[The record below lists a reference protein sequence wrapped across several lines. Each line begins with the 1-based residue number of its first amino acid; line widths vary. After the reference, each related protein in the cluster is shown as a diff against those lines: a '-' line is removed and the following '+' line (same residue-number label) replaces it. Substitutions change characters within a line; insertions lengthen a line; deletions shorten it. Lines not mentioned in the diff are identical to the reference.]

1 MRRCDFIHLPRIEP
15 KSNMQ
20 TCDSSIEGTHSRWW
34 ASRSGMSDERPAC
47 SSRRDARGAVEGRLD
62 CGEVHECQPPCHK
75 LWKPFFWYRLLLVP
89 GGPCMSQPKKS
100 ANPKV
105 TIIASKGANQ
115 AINYL
120 LEDRDELEWLVAIG
134 RNHKGDIF
142 FYDTGGDIIQ
152 DLGALEYI
160 KERIL
165 RDYFGE
171 TDE

>member
-1 MRRCDFIHLPRIEP
+1 MSGSGASNFPQRFSLPLFSQAYRAE
-15 KSNMQ
+15 
-20 TCDSSIEGTHSRWW
+20 TLVR
-34 ASRSGMSDERPAC
+34 
-47 SSRRDARGAVEGRLD
+47 
-62 CGEVHECQPPCHK
+62 K
-75 LWKPFFWYRLLLVP
+75 LWKACFWYRLLVVP
-89 GGPCMSQPKKS
+89 GGPCMTQPKKS

>member
-1 MRRCDFIHLPRIEP
+1 MTE
-15 KSNMQ
+15 
-20 TCDSSIEGTHSRWW
+20 
-34 ASRSGMSDERPAC
+34 A
-47 SSRRDARGAVEGRLD
+47 
-62 CGEVHECQPPCHK
+62 
-75 LWKPFFWYRLLLVP
+75 
-89 GGPCMSQPKKS
+89 KKTVT
-100 ANPKV
+100 PKV
-105 TIIASKGANQ
+105 TIIAGKSATQ

-134 RNHKGDIF
+134 RNHNGDIF

-160 KERIL
+160 KERIV

>member
-1 MRRCDFIHLPRIEP
+1 MPLIGQKEP
-15 KSNMQ
+15 AEAKVVEATSLSY
-20 TCDSSIEGTHSRWW
+20 TSLISGGTPMTESRKT
-34 ASRSGMSDERPAC
+34 P
-47 SSRRDARGAVEGRLD
+47 
-62 CGEVHECQPPCHK
+62 
-75 LWKPFFWYRLLLVP
+75 
-89 GGPCMSQPKKS
+89 
-100 ANPKV
+100 NPKV

-120 LEDRDELEWLVAIG
+120 LEDRDQLEWLVAIG
-134 RNHKGDIF
+134 RNRNGDLL

-165 RDYFGE
+165 KDYFGE

>member
-1 MRRCDFIHLPRIEP
+1 MTE
-15 KSNMQ
+15 
-20 TCDSSIEGTHSRWW
+20 
-34 ASRSGMSDERPAC
+34 A
-47 SSRRDARGAVEGRLD
+47 
-62 CGEVHECQPPCHK
+62 
-75 LWKPFFWYRLLLVP
+75 
-89 GGPCMSQPKKS
+89 KKT
-100 ANPKV
+100 ATPKV
-105 TIIASKGANQ
+105 TIIAGKSATQ

-134 RNHKGDIF
+134 RNHNGDIF

-160 KERIL
+160 KERIV

>member
-1 MRRCDFIHLPRIEP
+1 MT
-15 KSNMQ
+15 Q
-20 TCDSSIEGTHSRWW
+20 
-34 ASRSGMSDERPAC
+34 
-47 SSRRDARGAVEGRLD
+47 AR
-62 CGEVHECQPPCHK
+62 K
-75 LWKPFFWYRLLLVP
+75 N
-89 GGPCMSQPKKS
+89 

-120 LEDRDELEWLVAIG
+120 LEDRDELE
-134 RNHKGDIF
+134 F

-160 KERIL
+160 KERIV

-171 TDE
+171 PEE

>member
-1 MRRCDFIHLPRIEP
+1 MTE
-15 KSNMQ
+15 
-20 TCDSSIEGTHSRWW
+20 SRKT
-34 ASRSGMSDERPAC
+34 P
-47 SSRRDARGAVEGRLD
+47 
-62 CGEVHECQPPCHK
+62 
-75 LWKPFFWYRLLLVP
+75 
-89 GGPCMSQPKKS
+89 
-100 ANPKV
+100 NPKV

-120 LEDRDELEWLVAIG
+120 LEDRDQLEWLVAIG
-134 RNHKGDIF
+134 RNRNGDLL

-165 RDYFGE
+165 KDYFGD

>member
-1 MRRCDFIHLPRIEP
+1 MTE
-15 KSNMQ
+15 
-20 TCDSSIEGTHSRWW
+20 SRKT
-34 ASRSGMSDERPAC
+34 P
-47 SSRRDARGAVEGRLD
+47 
-62 CGEVHECQPPCHK
+62 
-75 LWKPFFWYRLLLVP
+75 
-89 GGPCMSQPKKS
+89 
-100 ANPKV
+100 NPKV

-120 LEDRDELEWLVAIG
+120 LEDRDQLEWLVAIG
-134 RNHKGDIF
+134 RNRNGDLL

-165 RDYFGE
+165 KDYFGE